1 MLVSLHAPGPLAPRT
16 LPGQAARIGRR
27 AAKAAARVVL
37 PKGWFACHG
46 PRHGKRVSITFDDGP
61 GPLTLAYVAL
71 LESFGA
77 RATFFVV
84 GDACREHAAELEEL
98 ALHGHEIAVHGYSHR
113 PFPLLGSG
121 ELHHELDQTC
131 RLLPA
136 TSGRTLV
143 RPPRGELSPAALV
156 TCAGAG
162 YTTVLWS
169 RDSGDW
175 RTQDSAELVRTF
187 RDLPA
192 RSGDILLFHEGQP
205 WTLAALPHI
214 LNDLLEADYELVTV
228 GELLAA

>member
-1 MLVSLHAPGPLAPRT
+1 MNRRFLRASSE
-16 LPGQAARIGRR
+16 AARIARG
-27 AAKAAARVVL
+27 AAKAAAGVVL
-37 PKGWFACHG
+37 PKVWFAYHG
-46 PRHGKRVSITFDDGP
+46 PRHTKRVSMTFDDGP
-61 GPLTLAYVAL
+61 AHLTLAYVAL

-84 GDACREHAAELEEL
+84 GDVCRRRARELEEL
-98 ALHGHEIAVHGYSHR
+98 ASRGHEIALHGYSHR
-113 PFPLLGSG
+113 PFPSLAPG
-121 ELHHELDQTC
+121 ELHRELDQTC

-136 TSGRTLV
+136 TSGRALV
-143 RPPRGELSPAALV
+143 RPPRGELSPASLV
-156 TCAGAG
+156 TCARAG

-175 RTQDSAELVRTF
+175 RTQDSAELVREF
-187 RDLPA
+187 RDHPV